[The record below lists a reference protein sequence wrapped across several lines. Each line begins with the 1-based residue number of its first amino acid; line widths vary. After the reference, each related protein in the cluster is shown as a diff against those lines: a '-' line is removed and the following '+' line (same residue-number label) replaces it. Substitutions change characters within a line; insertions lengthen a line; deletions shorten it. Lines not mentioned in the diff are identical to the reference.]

1 MAGTFWWNENSL
13 AMASN
18 ASTLLRRAYSKAPRS
33 MRDAVVQPSDM
44 LGRRRLTSRARPAT

>member
-13 AMASN
+13 VMASN